1 MLTSIGLRGALHL
14 PLERRWRQVFQDALA
29 RSDQSKTMHAHLLQG
44 LALFQG
50 ECVEKCVRER
60 RREAGTAWTKT

>member
-1 MLTSIGLRGALHL
+1 VLTSIGLRGALHL

-50 ECVEKCVRER
+50 ECVEK
-60 RREAGTAWTKT
+60 